1 MPIAQPL
8 PDAEAQCRALAEA
21 IRPQLRPDTALVGIF
36 SGGAWIAERLAQ
48 LLAIPHPVGF
58 IDVSFYRDDFEKIG
72 LHPNVKPT
80 AIPFTVDGRH
90 IVLVDDVLQS
100 GRTTRAAL
108 NVLFDFGRPASVEL
122 AVLADRGGRELP
134 VAARYCA
141 WQATPDADQVL
152 ILDRN
157 DAGALAWRLGSRDA
171 H

>member
-1 MPIAQPL
+1 MPIVLPL
-8 PDAEAQCRALAEA
+8 PDAEAQCQALAEA
-21 IRPQLRPDTALVGIF
+21 IRPQLRTDTALVGIF

-48 LLAIPHPVGF
+48 LLAISHPVGF
-58 IDVSFYRDDFEKIG
+58 IDVSFYRDDFEQIG

-80 AIPFTVDGRH
+80 AIPFTVEGRH
-90 IVLVDDVLQS
+90 LILCDDVLQS

-108 NVLFDFGRPASVEL
+108 NVLFDFGRPANVEL

-141 WQATPDADQVL
+141 WQAEPAADQML

-157 DAGALAWRLGSRDA
+157 DAGTLSWRLGSRDVR
-171 H
+171 

>member
-1 MPIAQPL
+1 MPIVLPL
-8 PDAEAQCRALAEA
+8 PDAEAQCQALAAA

-48 LLAIPHPVGF
+48 ILAIAHPVGF
-58 IDVSFYRDDFEKIG
+58 IDVSFYRDDFEQIG

-80 AIPFTVDGRH
+80 AIPFTVEGRH
-90 IVLVDDVLQS
+90 LILCDDVLQS

-108 NVLFDFGRPASVEL
+108 NVLFDFGRPANVEL

-134 VAARYCA
+134 VSARYCA
-141 WQATPDADQVL
+141 WQAEPADNQML

-157 DAGALAWRLGSRDA
+157 DAGTLSWRLGSRDVR
-171 H
+171 

>member
-1 MPIAQPL
+1 MPIAPPL

-21 IRPQLRPDTALVGIF
+21 IRPQLRADTALVGIF

-48 LLAIPHPVGF
+48 LLGIPHPVGF

-108 NVLFDFGRPASVEL
+108 NVLFDFGRPANVEL

-157 DAGALAWRLGSRDA
+157 AAGALAWRLGSRDA